1 MTQQRIAVK
10 EQRRLLPDQ
19 KLYASKSFWQHLW
32 TLVTFEKT
40 CLVKKKTIHTRNG
53 FLLTDFFGKKIKLCL
68 VQPGPNSI
76 AVFTITDPSCPW
88 LMLTLVTAT
97 MKKEWFP
104 FSTQGAT
111 FWEKGR
117 KWKCQHKTTSLSF
130 IFLDFSSH
138 CRPLQFY
145 KVWPQ
150 TIRW

>member
-1 MTQQRIAVK
+1 MTQQRIN
-10 EQRRLLPDQ
+10 Q
-19 KLYASKSFWQHLW
+19 SFWQHLW

-40 CLVKKKTIHTRNG
+40 CLVKKKKTIHTRNG
-53 FLLTDFFGKKIKLCL
+53 FLLTDFFGKKIKFCL

-76 AVFTITDPSCPW
+76 AVFTITDLSCPW

-138 CRPLQFY
+138 CRLSKTVTMWSLQFY